1 MPVIDAKLLLTF
13 HQTGE
18 TSEWNLL
25 LLWSMFFVA
34 ANCMYD
40 NGGETDKVVLLQS
53 ALLMGLWHSQRHSH
67 AQPWYWT
74 GIAISICQILGLHRD
89 PDSVKFNASFPA
101 YRRHLWRR
109 LFWSCFFRDR
119 WLSLTLGRPLRMNL
133 NDCDTPMPSVADVIS
148 DLDELPPSI
157 IQGHIPDDLSQLA
170 EYWIV
175 LIRFSKLLG
184 DVLTLGYQPFSP
196 AATLQ
201 QVESLEAD
209 IQQLQVP
216 DKCANEQN
224 KFALFYL
231 YHLQLHYH
239 TLLITFY
246 NPYMTKVPE
255 DLPLANRQAWRASI
269 RNKIDAVA
277 LRANA
282 IIDNIVRDRLV
293 GFAAPMTLN
302 KLELCMMVMEELEE
316 TYASASIYRGVFL
329 EVIRQLYPNYSTNT
343 LACEP
348 NMRDPFFSRANA
360 ADESTPMP
368 TANDDVLDAFLD
380 EASAM
385 NFWGSFG
392 DIQLGSLVPDYR
404 D

>member
-1 MPVIDAKLLLTF
+1 M
-13 HQTGE
+13 
-18 TSEWNLL
+18 
-25 LLWSMFFVA
+25 
-34 ANCMYD
+34 
-40 NGGETDKVVLLQS
+40 
-53 ALLMGLWHSQRHSH
+53 
-67 AQPWYWT
+67 
-74 GIAISICQILGLHRD
+74 
-89 PDSVKFNASFPA
+89 
-101 YRRHLWRR
+101 
-109 LFWSCFFRDR
+109 
-119 WLSLTLGRPLRMNL
+119 

-175 LIRFSKLLG
+175 LIRLSKLLG
-184 DVLTLGYQPFSP
+184 DVLALGYQPFGP

-224 KFALFYL
+224 KFSLFYL

-255 DLPLANRQAWRASI
+255 DLPLANRQAWRANI
-269 RNKIDAVA
+269 RNKVDAVA

-293 GFAAPMTLN
+293 GFAAPMTPPLLVSVMHIHFLNCKSTDALTRRLSLN

-316 TYASASIYRGVFL
+316 TYASASIYGGVFL
-329 EVIRQLYPNYSTNT
+329 EAIRQLYPNYSTNT

-348 NMRDPFFSRANA
+348 IMRDPFFSRANA
-360 ADESTPMP
+360 ADESTIMP
-368 TANDDVLDAFLD
+368 TANDEILDAFLD